1 MRAALSAVAALSL
14 VVCAWLFVMFLVLQH
29 PGYQW
34 RAAMALGLIALGIVA
49 IAGAWQ
55 DDPAPP
61 VLRAALAVGAAILA
75 FVGVT
80 AIVGNHRPG
89 GHFEGY
95 LEVAGLLFSAQAV
108 LMLLRL
114 RRAT

>member
-14 VVCAWLFVMFLVLQH
+14 VVSAWLLVMYLVLRH

-34 RAAMALGLIALGIVA
+34 RAAMALGLIGIGMVA
-49 IAGAWQ
+49 IAGAWL
-55 DDPAPP
+55 DAAPP
-61 VLRAALAVGAAILA
+61 VLRAALVVGAAILA